1 MRVRSNLLFAL
12 FARHLVGGAQ
22 VKALN
27 QTCIMPKNTT
37 VNEGDDTPGIL
48 NATAHCGEHSR
59 LLFAAGTTYNLF
71 TPLQFSSI
79 NNVEFV
85 FEGNLTLSENVT
97 EVQNI
102 VRNTKTFPGHWIQ
115 IKGRNITLTG
125 SKDPRGGWFIGM
137 YLGKESKVP
146 RHRR

>member
-1 MRVRSNLLFAL
+1 MRVRRNLLFAL

-37 VNEGDDTPGIL
+37 VNEGDDTHGIL
-48 NATAHCGEHSR
+48 HATAHCGEHSR
-59 LLFAAGTTYNLF
+59 LLFAASTTYNHF

-85 FEGNLTLSENVT
+85 FEGNLTHNKKET
-97 EVQNI
+97 KKQN
-102 VRNTKTFPGHWIQ
+102 NEQKTKTIPGHW
-115 IKGRNITLTG
+115 
-125 SKDPRGGWFIGM
+125 
-137 YLGKESKVP
+137 
-146 RHRR
+146 